1 MVDINDHRIAGI
13 SEKPVHRFFV
23 NAGIYLLQP
32 EVLDFIP
39 KQSLL
44 DMPDLVESLI
54 LSHYQAI
61 AFPIHEYWLD
71 VGQIEDFKEAN
82 GEFSNLFE

>member
-1 MVDINDHRIAGI
+1 M
-13 SEKPVHRFFV
+13 
-23 NAGIYLLQP
+23 L
-32 EVLDFIP
+32 
-39 KQSLL
+39 
-44 DMPDLVESLI
+44 DLVERLI
-54 LSHYQAI
+54 RSHYQAI